1 MKMIATPQLLVMIHF
16 IIVGQLSS
24 YWIAAIFNN
33 K

>member
-24 YWIAAIFNN
+24 Y
-33 K
+33 